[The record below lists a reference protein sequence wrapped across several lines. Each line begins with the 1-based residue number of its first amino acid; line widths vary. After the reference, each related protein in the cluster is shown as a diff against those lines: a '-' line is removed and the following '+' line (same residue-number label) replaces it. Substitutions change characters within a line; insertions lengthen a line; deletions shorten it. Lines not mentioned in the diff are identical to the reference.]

1 MEIDIKS
8 ILKDF
13 QEELSDSDKYY
24 EIGSKMRADV
34 AFSKK
39 AKGFF
44 EMSKD
49 EFTHA
54 RWLRDIL
61 IMHSVE
67 IPTADNERYELIK
80 ERTYHL
86 FL

>member
-1 MEIDIKS
+1 MEIDTKS

-49 EFTHA
+49 EFIHA

-67 IPTADNERYELIK
+67 IPTDDNERYELIK
-80 ERTYHL
+80 ERTYRL

>member
-1 MEIDIKS
+1 
-8 ILKDF
+8 
-13 QEELSDSDKYY
+13 
-24 EIGSKMRADV
+24 
-34 AFSKK
+34 
-39 AKGFF
+39 
-44 EMSKD
+44 MSKD

-80 ERTYHL
+80 ERTYRL

>member
-1 MEIDIKS
+1 MEIDTKS

-54 RWLRDIL
+54 RWLRNIL
-61 IMHSVE
+61 ITHSVE

-80 ERTYHL
+80 ERTYRL

>member
-1 MEIDIKS
+1 MEIDTKS
-8 ILKDF
+8 MLKDF
-13 QEELSDSDKYY
+13 QEELNDSDKYY
-24 EIGSKMRADV
+24 EIGSKMRVDV
-34 AFSKK
+34 TFSKK

-80 ERTYHL
+80 ERTYRL

>member
-1 MEIDIKS
+1 MEIDTTS
-8 ILKDF
+8 MRKDF
-13 QEELSDSDKYY
+13 QEEVNDADKYY
-24 EIGSKMRADV
+24 EIGSKKIADG

-67 IPTADNERYELIK
+67 IPTADNERYEMIK
-80 ERTYHL
+80 ERTYRL

>member
-1 MEIDIKS
+1 MAIDTKAM
-8 ILKDF
+8 LKDF
-13 QEELSDSDKYY
+13 QEELNDSEKYY

-34 AFSKK
+34 TFSKK
-39 AKGFF
+39 DKGSF

-80 ERTYHL
+80 ERTYRL

>member
-1 MEIDIKS
+1 MEIDTKS

-34 AFSKK
+34 SKK

-80 ERTYHL
+80 ERTYRL

>member
-1 MEIDIKS
+1 MEIDTKS
-8 ILKDF
+8 MFKDF
-13 QEELSDSDKYY
+13 QEELNDSDKYY

-49 EFTHA
+49 EFIHA

-61 IMHSVE
+61 IMHYVE
-67 IPTADNERYELIK
+67 IPTDDNERYELIK
-80 ERTYHL
+80 ERTYRL

>member
-1 MEIDIKS
+1 MEIDTKS

-34 AFSKK
+34 TFSKK

-61 IMHSVE
+61 IIHSVE

-80 ERTYHL
+80 ERTYRL

>member
-1 MEIDIKS
+1 MEIDTKS

-39 AKGFF
+39 
-44 EMSKD
+44 
-49 EFTHA
+49 
-54 RWLRDIL
+54 LRDFSRCL
-61 IMHSVE
+61 KTNLLMHVG
-67 IPTADNERYELIK
+67 
-80 ERTYHL
+80 
-86 FL
+86 

>member
-1 MEIDIKS
+1 MEIDTKS

-13 QEELSDSDKYY
+13 QEELSHPTKYY

-34 AFSKK
+34 TFSKK

-80 ERTYHL
+80 ERTYRL

>member
-1 MEIDIKS
+1 MEIDTKS

-49 EFTHA
+49 EFIHA

-61 IMHSVE
+61 ITHSVE
-67 IPTADNERYELIK
+67 IPAADNERYELIK
-80 ERTYHL
+80 ERTYRL

>member
-1 MEIDIKS
+1 MEIDTKS

-34 AFSKK
+34 AFNKK
-39 AKGFF
+39 AKGLF

-80 ERTYHL
+80 ERTYRL

>member
-1 MEIDIKS
+1 MEIDTKS
-8 ILKDF
+8 MLKDF
-13 QEELSDSDKYY
+13 QEELNDSDKYY
-24 EIGSKMRADV
+24 ELGSKMRADV

-54 RWLRDIL
+54 RW
-61 IMHSVE
+61 
-67 IPTADNERYELIK
+67 
-80 ERTYHL
+80 
-86 FL
+86 

>member
-1 MEIDIKS
+1 MEIDTKS

-13 QEELSDSDKYY
+13 QEELNDSDKYY
-24 EIGSKMRADV
+24 ELGSKMRADV
-34 AFSKK
+34 TFNKK

-80 ERTYHL
+80 ERTYRL

>member
-1 MEIDIKS
+1 MEIDTKS

-34 AFSKK
+34 TFSKK

-49 EFTHA
+49 AFTHA

-80 ERTYHL
+80 ERTYRL